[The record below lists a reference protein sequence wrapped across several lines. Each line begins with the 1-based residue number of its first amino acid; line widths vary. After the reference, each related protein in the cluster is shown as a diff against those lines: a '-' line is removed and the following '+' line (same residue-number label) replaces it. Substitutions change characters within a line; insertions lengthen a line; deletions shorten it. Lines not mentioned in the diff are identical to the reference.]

1 MLIPVLMIEQSLSA
15 QEENDIGTQQVTVT
29 KSYTPSLSESFK
41 LNTEEFDIEALLP
54 SQRSLEYLPQEI
66 EVVSTFVP
74 NKASPLKLKQIKKEP
89 TTNSELSLGF
99 GNLGQYLFDASL
111 STALD
116 NQQVLGVDVFTEG
129 EGSVPKPLFR
139 VVALNW
145 IW

>member
-74 NKASPLKLKQIKKEP
+74 NKASPLKLKRLKC
-89 TTNSELSLGF
+89 
-99 GNLGQYLFDASL
+99 
-111 STALD
+111 
-116 NQQVLGVDVFTEG
+116 
-129 EGSVPKPLFR
+129 
-139 VVALNW
+139 
-145 IW
+145 